1 MPLLVAYILDVFVG
15 FLINSLTAAVSI
27 TQLVAFSA
35 MLRRGPL
42 ETDPSKG
49 VSVLGNVSP
58 LYNFPVPEY
67 LIRTNSNA
75 SAIWPFGSTLV
86 RGQDERMM
94 WRLSW
99 GNMKLCSM
107 MLWKVGQEKQLLC
120 LGCLTG
126 VLVESPHIFCFP
138 FHFSSAKIKE
148 VS

>member
-58 LYNFPVPEY
+58 SYNFPVPEY

-75 SAIWPFGSTLV
+75 SAI
-86 RGQDERMM
+86 
-94 WRLSW
+94 
-99 GNMKLCSM
+99 
-107 MLWKVGQEKQLLC
+107 
-120 LGCLTG
+120 
-126 VLVESPHIFCFP
+126 
-138 FHFSSAKIKE
+138 
-148 VS
+148 